1 MHCPQCGQKQVSGEM
16 RFCKSCGFS
25 LHGVKELLNSES
37 VSPALENESHKPR
50 QSPRRKGVRHGVILL
65 FISMVFMPL
74 IDLIGNHKGDFLPLM
89 FLMAGLMRILYAVIF
104 QEGAPRKKK
113 QDGALPNVIPI
124 TTDQLGTAT
133 RGSALP
139 PAQSVPVEAFNGRR
153 VDTAEMVVDQ
163 PSVTEQTTKL
173 LNESQDPE

>member
-1 MHCPQCGQKQVSGEM
+1 MHCPQCGQEQISGEM

-25 LHGVKELLNSES
+25 LDGVRELLATGSISPTLDKES
-37 VSPALENESHKPR
+37 RKPH
-50 QSPRRKGVRHGVILL
+50 QSPRRKGVRQGVILL

-74 IDLIGNHKGDFLPLM
+74 ITLIGKPRGDFLPMM

-113 QDGALPNVIPI
+113 QDSSLPYIAPI

-139 PAQSVPVEAFNGRR
+139 PSHSVPVSVFGARR
-153 VDTAEMVVDQ
+153 MDTAEMVRP
-163 PSVTEQTTKL
+163 PSVTEHTTKL
-173 LNESQDPE
+173 LDESQDPK